1 MLVAVA
7 VVVHTDLVAQETEA
21 LLEPVVAGLA
31 LVLTTPQ

>member
-1 MLVAVA
+1 MPVAVEA
-7 VVVHTDLVAQETEA
+7 EVATDLAVLETAA